1 MPPLITVEP
10 PTQRPSAK
18 MMGGRPRIMVVPA
31 SRYRRRIM
39 VAGSVT
45 KVSVGWSAPS
55 SSMTTPRPASRR
67 RAAAVAPPAPV
78 PTTTASAAYSRSPAG
93 APPAITF
100 GYAIRCSGG
109 ARRSAGVVMEKLRAA
124 EHERVGPAG
133 PVDPERGEDLGV
145 LVEGQ
150 EDERAEAF
158 QERAPEP
165 AGMLEGGQ
173 VAGGLPR
180 RHRCEPTPPA
190 CEEGR
195 PELDQP
201 ETERQAQ
208 AERPGQVREEALDV
222 AEHVVVDRLVEAV
235 PARPDRG
242 DHRAQDARRGGHP
255 GGTLGKPGAACN
267 LWAHDGRDVD
277 LRTGG
282 THRASAAQPARQA
295 ERPDAAD
302 VDRAARAGS
311 DAARR
316 ARSPLPGRQRRGPR
330 LLLGHRPGGDHGPGR
345 PRSGGAGEA
354 GGGRGSPGRHD

>member
-1 MPPLITVEP
+1 
-10 PTQRPSAK
+10 
-18 MMGGRPRIMVVPA
+18 
-31 SRYRRRIM
+31 M

-55 SSMTTPRPASRR
+55 SSMTTSRPASRR

-78 PTTTASAAYSRSPAG
+78 PTTTASAAYSRAPSS

-109 ARRSAGVVMEKLRAA
+109 ASRSAGVVMKKLHAA

-150 EDERAEAF
+150 EDERAEAL

-165 AGMLEGGQ
+165 AGMLEGGE

-180 RHRCEPTPPA
+180 RHRGEPTPAP

-201 ETERQAQ
+201 E

-222 AEHVVVDRLVEAV
+222 AEHVVVDRLVEAMA
-235 PARPDRG
+235 ARPDGG

-255 GGTLGKPGAACN
+255 GGTLGKAGAACN
-267 LWAHDGRDVD
+267 LWAHDGRDGN

-282 THRASAAQPARQA
+282 THRASAAQPA
-295 ERPDAAD
+295 
-302 VDRAARAGS
+302 
-311 DAARR
+311 
-316 ARSPLPGRQRRGPR
+316 
-330 LLLGHRPGGDHGPGR
+330 
-345 PRSGGAGEA
+345 
-354 GGGRGSPGRHD
+354 

>member
-10 PTQRPSAK
+10 PTQRPSTK

-45 KVSVGWSAPS
+45 KVSVRWSAPS
-55 SSMTTPRPASRR
+55 SSMTTSRPASRR
-67 RAAAVAPPAPV
+67 RAAVVAPPAPV
-78 PTTTASAAYSRSPAG
+78 PTTTASAAYSRSPSS

-109 ARRSAGVVMEKLRAA
+109 ASRSAGVVIKKLRAA
-124 EHERVGPAG
+124 QHERVGTAG

-150 EDERAEAF
+150 EDERAEAL

-165 AGMLEGGQ
+165 AGMLEGGE

-180 RHRCEPTPPA
+180 CHRCEPTPAP

-222 AEHVVVDRLVEAV
+222 AEHVVVDRLVEAMA
-235 PARPDRG
+235 ARPNGG
-242 DHRAQDARRGGHP
+242 DHRAQDARRGEHP
-255 GGTLGKPGAACN
+255 GRHPRKGRRGVQPSLGPGGSTAASWERTDHARDHHPHAAGT
-267 LWAHDGRDVD
+267 D
-277 LRTGG
+277 RT
-282 THRASAAQPARQA
+282 APAQPAGQA
-295 ERPDAAD
+295 ERAD
-302 VDRAARAGS
+302 R
-311 DAARR
+311 
-316 ARSPLPGRQRRGPR
+316 
-330 LLLGHRPGGDHGPGR
+330 
-345 PRSGGAGEA
+345 
-354 GGGRGSPGRHD
+354 